1 MKSGPQPSQAAK
13 TPPVVFVV
21 DDDPSVREALS
32 SLFRSVDLRV
42 ELFGSAA
49 EFLQRKPSDGASCL
63 VLDIR
68 LPGVSGLDFQAQLQK
83 ANIRIPIIFMTGHG
97 DIPMSVRAMKAGAV
111 DFLAKPFRD
120 QDMLDAVA
128 AAIQHDRQAREA
140 QDSLA
145 ALRTAYGLLTARERE
160 VMALVTTGLM
170 NKQVAG
176 QLGLS
181 EITVKIHRGHA
192 MKKMKARSLA
202 DLVRMAESLGLH
214 QPKAHQ
220 P

>member
-1 MKSGPQPSQAAK
+1 VKSGPQPSQAAK
-13 TPPVVFVV
+13 IAPVVFVV

-120 QDMLDAVA
+120 QDMLDAVSA
-128 AAIQHDRQAREA
+128 ALQRDRQAREA
-140 QDSLA
+140 EDGMA
-145 ALRTAYGLLTARERE
+145 ALRAAYGLLTARERE

-192 MKKMKARSLA
+192 MKKMNAKSLA